1 MADTKVYLLGVLFF
15 AFSICQGLDYEIR
28 LTWDGKV
35 LNKTVFIQFS
45 INETAKN
52 DAVEIHIK
60 APFYDDPPPPNGEKG
75 TFWKKK
81 LRQIDKTY
89 VKS

>member
-1 MADTKVYLLGVLFF
+1 MADTQFYLLGILFF

-35 LNKTVFIQFS
+35 LNKTDFIQFS

-75 TFWKKK
+75 TFCIKIKEN
-81 LRQIDKTY
+81 Y
-89 VKS
+89 VKLIKLT